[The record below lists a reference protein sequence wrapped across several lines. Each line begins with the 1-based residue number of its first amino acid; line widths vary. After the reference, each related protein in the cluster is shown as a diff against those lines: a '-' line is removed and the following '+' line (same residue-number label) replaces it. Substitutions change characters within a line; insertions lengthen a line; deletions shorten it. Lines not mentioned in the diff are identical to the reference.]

1 MRTGAIV
8 VGLAFLVIACIYW
21 LVPAGSLPAFVP
33 GFEAGSPRV
42 HIKHG
47 LAALAAAIVLFV
59 IAWFA
64 GRSRRA

>member
-21 LVPAGSLPAFVP
+21 LVPAESLPAFVP

>member
-47 LAALAAAIVLFV
+47 LAALAAAIMLFV